1 MSMEKSDLIYDVRS
15 KCLRDVAPLRQQRAD
30 NFLCDAF
37 HGVADLKPTL
47 RKTLR
52 KYEEKRGT
60 PFDDIDVIYGFQVMI
75 YLDTAER

>member
-37 HGVADLKPTL
+37 HGVADLKPTS
-47 RKTLR
+47 R

-60 PFDDIDVIYGFQVMI
+60 
-75 YLDTAER
+75 LLHRLTT